1 MKKVIGVTLGVL
13 TALTLVLIGA
23 ACILSVRFT
32 VIEAT
37 ELAAEASSEE
47 ISIDEALFETEA
59 MESDASTLAS
69 SEDDSLIT
77 EAENEENAPEVLA
90 EVREPDTV
98 TVVMVGDI
106 LLHMPIEKACRDE
119 NGVYNFDPIFANMK
133 DEISAADIAIV
144 NQEVI
149 IGGEELGISGYP
161 CFNAPYPIG
170 DALVNAGFDVVLHA
184 TNHAL
189 DKGKTGLM
197 NTINF
202 WKTNYPDITVVG
214 INETE
219 EDKTRVDIIEKNGIK
234 IAILNYTYGTN
245 GIPMPSGMPY
255 AVDLLEEEKVRQ
267 DLAFAEENADFTI
280 VCPHWGTEY
289 VLGTDNMQQ
298 KWTEIFREG
307 GADLVMGAHPHVIE
321 PIEFLEDETEGH
333 SNNHGGGDMLV
344 YYSLGNFVSWTSSEG
359 PGITKRM
366 VGGMAD
372 VTIEKEPEGEAVIS
386 DHSVEALVAHLSR
399 QHNGVSVYRLTSYTE
414 EQAATNAI
422 DIQDNSFSREQC
434 VDICHE
440 VWGMDWK

>member
-1 MKKVIGVTLGVL
+1 MKKVILNTLAVL
-13 TALTLVLIGA
+13 TAITLVLIGA
-23 ACILSVRFT
+23 ASILAVRMT
-32 VIEAT
+32 VIEA
-37 ELAAEASSEE
+37 EA
-47 ISIDEALFETEA
+47 
-59 MESDASTLAS
+59 TLAS
-69 SEDDSLIT
+69 DSSSEISSIELASEAASTDAEPEEAAAESSLIAA
-77 EAENEENAPEVLA
+77 AEKEEPDTPEVPE
-90 EVREPDTV
+90 EVIEPDTV

-106 LLHMPIEKACRDE
+106 LLHMPIENASKDE
-119 NGVYNFDPIFANMK
+119 NGNYDFNPIFANMK
-133 DEISAADIAIV
+133 DEIIAADIAIV

-197 NTINF
+197 NTINY
-202 WKTNYPDITVVG
+202 WRDNHPDITVLG

-219 EDKTRVDIIEKNGIK
+219 EDKERVDIIEKNGIK

-245 GIPMPSGMPY
+245 GIPMPGGMPY
-255 AVDLLEEEKVRQ
+255 AVDLLEEEKVKQ
-267 DLAFAEENADFTI
+267 DLAYAEENADFTI

-289 VLGTDNMQQ
+289 NLGTDNMQQ
-298 KWTEIFREG
+298 KWAAIFREG
-307 GADLVMGAHPHVIE
+307 GADLVIGAHPHVIE
-321 PIEFLEDETEGH
+321 PVEFMEDEAPGH

-344 YYSLGNFVSWTSSEG
+344 YYSLGNFVSWTSSSG

-366 VGGMAD
+366 VGGMAN

-422 DIQDNSFSREQC
+422 DIQDNSFSRQQC

>member
-1 MKKVIGVTLGVL
+1 MKKVILNTLAVL
-13 TALTLVLIGA
+13 TAITLVLIGA
-23 ACILSVRFT
+23 ASILAVRMT
-32 VIEAT
+32 VIEA
-37 ELAAEASSEE
+37 EA
-47 ISIDEALFETEA
+47 
-59 MESDASTLAS
+59 TLAS
-69 SEDDSLIT
+69 DSSSEISSIELASEAASADAKPEEAAAESSLI
-77 EAENEENAPEVLA
+77 AAAGKEEPDTPEVPE
-90 EVREPDTV
+90 EVIEPDTV

-106 LLHMPIEKACRDE
+106 LLHMPIENASKDE
-119 NGVYNFDPIFANMK
+119 NGNYDFNPIFASMK
-133 DEISAADIAIV
+133 DEIIAADIAIV

-197 NTINF
+197 NTINY
-202 WKTNYPDITVVG
+202 WRDNHPDITVLG

-219 EDKTRVDIIEKNGIK
+219 EDKERVDIIEKNGIK

-245 GIPMPSGMPY
+245 GIPMPGGMPY
-255 AVDLLEEEKVRQ
+255 AVDLLEEEKVKQ
-267 DLAFAEENADFTI
+267 DLAYAEENADFTI

-289 VLGTDNMQQ
+289 NLGTDNMQQ
-298 KWTEIFREG
+298 KWAAIFREG
-307 GADLVMGAHPHVIE
+307 GADLVIGAHPHVIE
-321 PIEFLEDETEGH
+321 PVEFMEDETPGH

-344 YYSLGNFVSWTSSEG
+344 YYSLGNFVSWTSSSG

-366 VGGMAD
+366 VGGMAQ

-399 QHNGVSVYRLTSYTE
+399 QHHGVSVYRLTSYTE
-414 EQAATNAI
+414 EQAKTNAI
-422 DIQDNSFSREQC
+422 DIQDNTFTRQQC

>member
-37 ELAAEASSEE
+37 ELGVEASSEE
-47 ISIDEALFETEA
+47 VSIDEAPAEA
-59 MESDASTLAS
+59 SLEEEVIMAEVEEVE
-69 SEDDSLIT
+69 EDI
-77 EAENEENAPEVLA
+77 PEVLA
-90 EVREPDTV
+90 EKKEPDTV
-98 TVVMVGDI
+98 KIVMVGDI

-119 NGVYNFDPIFANMK
+119 EGVYNFDPIFANMK

-202 WKTNYPDITVVG
+202 WRTNYPDITVLG

-219 EDKTRVDIIEKNGIK
+219 EDKERVDIIEKNDIR

-245 GIPMPSGMPY
+245 GIPMPNGMPY

-267 DLAFAEENADFTI
+267 DLAYAEENADFTI

-289 VLGTDNMQQ
+289 VLGTDSMQQ

-321 PIEFLEDETEGH
+321 PVEFLEDETEGH
-333 SNNHGGGDMLV
+333 GNNHGGGDMLV
-344 YYSLGNFVSWTSSEG
+344 YYSLGNFVSWASSEG

-372 VTIEKEPEGEAVIS
+372 VTITKEPESEAVIS

-422 DIQDNSFSREQC
+422 DIQDNSFSRQQC